1 MMTAM
6 SNLPKDISRYD
17 ELYEGLTGTYW
28 TPPEVLNIDRI
39 HPDVRAELVRAL
51 GRRGPAF
58 VVTTKGQGKF
68 EFYGAGTVDMAT
80 CISVGAFTI
89 AIDRD
94 NKRSV
99 GVGYSAGELG
109 VTDAMWFSFKGDID
123 IAFADFYCLARD
135 EGYVL

>member
-1 MMTAM
+1 M
-6 SNLPKDISRYD
+6 SNLPNDTTRDD
-17 ELYEGLTGTYW
+17 ELYEDLSGTYW

-39 HPDVRAELVRAL
+39 HPEVRAELVRAL
-51 GRRGPAF
+51 GRRGRAF
-58 VVTTKGQGKF
+58 VVTTEGQGEF

-94 NKRSV
+94 NKRAV
-99 GVGYSAGELG
+99 GVCHCAGELG
-109 VTDAMWFSFKGDID
+109 VTEAMRFSFKGDID